1 MKSLVLFA
9 AVALAACGT
18 NNIGN
23 DAGNPADS
31 GNADGGPDGGPA
43 CAQFLPPP
51 FQCTGTAAGLTY
63 PQCPYGTSQG
73 HIFPDTE
80 LTGAGSGG
88 GFFDPN
94 MSVTETPGLDLPTQY
109 QGNPTTAPAFN
120 STMAFHM
127 LYCAKAAGF
136 KYALLDVSA
145 VWCPHCNTEAQYLPA
160 CVTSANCLASQ
171 GVTVT
176 GKWQSRGGIVFSI
189 LVQGSNTS
197 NAATLNDLY
206 TWVNMYGINYPM
218 SIDPQESMVTTVNL
232 QGWPTNVIIKLDDM
246 TVVDSVFGSTWNLF
260 QEFDSLLQ

>member
-1 MKSLVLFA
+1 MKWMSAFA
-9 AVALAACGT
+9 AVALAACGSNT
-18 NNIGN
+18 IGN
-23 DAGNPADS
+23 DAGSADS
-31 GNADGGPDGGPA
+31 GTGDGGTDGGPA

-51 FQCTGTAAGLTY
+51 YTCTGAASGLTY
-63 PQCPYGTSQG
+63 PQCPYGTSLG
-73 HIFPDTE
+73 HIFPDTQ
-80 LTGAGSGG
+80 LTTTGSGG

-94 MSVTETPGLDLPTQY
+94 LSPTETPVLDLPSAY
-109 QGNPTTAPAFN
+109 QTNPTTAPAFN
-120 STMAFHM
+120 PNMAFHL

-136 KYALLDVSA
+136 KYALLDISA

-160 CVTSANCLASQ
+160 CITSSNCLASQ

-189 LVQGSNTS
+189 LVQGASTA

-232 QGWPTNVIIKLDDM
+232 QGWPTNIIINLQDM

-260 QEFDSLLQ
+260 QEFDGLLQ